1 MIAPAANFFYTG
13 CGLGTISMN
22 QETEKIF
29 ISATFD
35 DFLVRPQKGIVETR
49 KEVDLTMPLSRNIQI
64 SLPLVAAN
72 MDTVT
77 EGEMMKA
84 MSLEGAFALLHRNCP
99 IEKQVDM
106 VRYVKRQHSFV
117 IENPLKI
124 HADATIAEAQN
135 VTESHKISGLLVET
149 VPESGVLA
157 GILSNRD
164 MSNGAGFPNAK
175 VGEFM
180 TASDKLITGYPDISM
195 EEAERIMR
203 ENKIEKL
210 PLVYEDGQ
218 IAGLITMKDLQLA
231 QQKPYSSKDKKGK
244 LLAGAAIGATGDYLE
259 RAYELIKAG
268 VDCIA
273 IDIAHGHSTVMETAV
288 KNFRAK
294 FGEFELVCGNV
305 ATAEGARFLLDL
317 GADGIKVGA
326 GPGRGCRTR
335 LETGFGVPQ
344 LQAIREAY
352 FAVGDEVPIIAD
364 AGINHDKDIFLAIAC
379 GASTIMSGGIFSGTD
394 ESPGQII
401 DDLSTGQKFKFYRGM
416 TSPEAIIAGTYDE
429 NEITERLSTPAE
441 GQSKKVPYAG
451 PVENILKRIK
461 GHLQSAVSY
470 SGEKTLADARAKIA
484 REPMKYLVRLTQA
497 SRKESFER

>member
-1 MIAPAANFFYTG
+1 
-13 CGLGTISMN
+13 MN
-22 QETEKIF
+22 QEIEKIF
-29 ISATFD
+29 ISTTFD
-35 DFLVRPQKGIVETR
+35 DFLVRPQKGVVETR

-84 MSLEGAFALLHRNCP
+84 MSLEGAFAFLHRNCP
-99 IEKQVDM
+99 IEKQASM
-106 VRYVKRQHSFV
+106 VGYVKRQHSFV

-124 HADATIAEAQN
+124 HAEAAIAEAQSI
-135 VTESHKISGLLVET
+135 TESHKISGLLVET
-149 VPESGVLA
+149 APGSGVLA

-164 MSNGAGFPNAK
+164 MRNGASFPSSK
-175 VGEFM
+175 VKEFM

-195 EEAERIMR
+195 EKAERIMR

-210 PLVYEDGQ
+210 PLVYENGQ

-268 VDCIA
+268 VDCIT
-273 IDIAHGHSTVMETAV
+273 IDIAHGHSAVMEGAV
-288 KNFRAK
+288 KNFRAR
-294 FGEFELVCGNV
+294 FGGFELVCGNV
-305 ATAEGARFLLDL
+305 ATAEGAKFLLDL
-317 GADGIKVGA
+317 GVDGIKVGI

-335 LETGFGVPQ
+335 LETGFGMPQ
-344 LQAIREAY
+344 LQAVREAY
-352 FAVGDEVPIIAD
+352 LAVGDEIPIIAD
-364 AGINHDKDIFLAIAC
+364 AGINYDKDIFLAIVC

-394 ESPGQII
+394 ESPGQIME
-401 DDLSTGQKFKFYRGM
+401 DPSTGQKFKFYRGM
-416 TSPEAIIAGTYDE
+416 TSPEAIIAGSFDE
-429 NEITERLSTPAE
+429 NEILEKLSTPAE
-441 GQSKKVPYAG
+441 GQSKKVPYTG
-451 PVENILKRIK
+451 PVASILRRVR

-484 REPMKYLVRLTQA
+484 REPAKYLVRLTRA

>member
-1 MIAPAANFFYTG
+1 
-13 CGLGTISMN
+13 MN
-22 QETEKIF
+22 HEIEKIF
-29 ISATFD
+29 VSTTFD
-35 DFLVRPQKGIVETR
+35 DFLVRPQRGVVETR

-84 MSLEGAFALLHRNCP
+84 MSLEGAFAFLHRNCP
-99 IEKQVDM
+99 IEKQASM
-106 VRYVKRQHSFV
+106 VGYVKRQHSFV

-124 HADATIAEAQN
+124 HAEAAIAEAQSI
-135 VTESHKISGLLVET
+135 TESHKISGLLVET
-149 VPESGVLA
+149 APGSGALA

-164 MSNGAGFPNAK
+164 MRNGTGFPSSK
-175 VGEFM
+175 VKEFM
-180 TASDKLITGYPDISM
+180 TASDKLITGYPDIDM
-195 EEAERIMR
+195 EEAEKIMR

-210 PLVYEDGQ
+210 PLVHENGQ
-218 IAGLITMKDLQLA
+218 IAGLITMKDLRMA

-244 LLAGAAIGATGDYLE
+244 LLVGAAIGATGDYLE
-259 RAYELIKAG
+259 RAYELIEAG

-273 IDIAHGHSTVMETAV
+273 IDIAHGHSAVMETAV
-288 KNFRAK
+288 KNFRAR
-294 FGEFELVCGNV
+294 FGGFELVCGNV
-305 ATAEGARFLLDL
+305 ATAEGAKFLLDL
-317 GADGIKVGA
+317 GVDGIKVGI

-344 LQAIREAY
+344 LQAVREAY
-352 FAVGDEVPIIAD
+352 LAVGDEIPIIAD
-364 AGINHDKDIFLAIAC
+364 AGINYDKDIFLAVVC

-394 ESPGQII
+394 ESPGQIME
-401 DDLSTGQKFKFYRGM
+401 DPSTGQKFKFYRGM
-416 TSPEAIIAGTYDE
+416 TSPEAIIAGSFDE
-429 NEITERLSTPAE
+429 NEILEKLSTPAE
-441 GQSKKVPYAG
+441 GQSKKVPYTG
-451 PVENILKRIK
+451 PVANILRRVR

-484 REPMKYLVRLTQA
+484 REPMKYLVRLTRA